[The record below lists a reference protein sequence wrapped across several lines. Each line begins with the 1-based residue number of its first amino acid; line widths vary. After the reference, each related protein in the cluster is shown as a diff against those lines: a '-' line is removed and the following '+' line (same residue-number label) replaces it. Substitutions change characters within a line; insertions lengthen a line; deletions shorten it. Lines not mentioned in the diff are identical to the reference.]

1 MRKNYTSPLFEELTL
16 GTEDVLT
23 VSDLDNVDVVNGSI
37 DEKQDPEGNN
47 LF

>member
-1 MRKNYTSPLFEELTL
+1 MRKNYTSPLFEELVL

-23 VSDLDNVDVVNGSI
+23 VSDLDNPGNDTIDPKDDEENG
-37 DEKQDPEGNN
+37 D